1 MVSGREAEI
10 CPICTLFVCF
20 SLLLNRVAAAFS
32 IVSVCFTKLSIVFI
46 VSIYRIVAF
55 AGVLTFNVFT
65 MPLHFDVMRSSHE
78 RRIQQLEQEVL
89 DCCRE
94 LNKLKKEKQFLENQD
109 MFINY
114 MRTETH
120 LIWKFDMSEFPVKNI
135 KLELKNKCIKLQA
148 YRKQKGQF
156 MEVYRKF
163 LLPDIVEIDLSAK
176 MAINGILTIQAPL
189 KATGD

>member
-1 MVSGREAEI
+1 
-10 CPICTLFVCF
+10 
-20 SLLLNRVAAAFS
+20 
-32 IVSVCFTKLSIVFI
+32 
-46 VSIYRIVAF
+46 
-55 AGVLTFNVFT
+55 